1 VSPRDLPDLG
11 PLAKQ
16 LGEDLLEILRSEAI
30 VASHEMTPA
39 RRKRLEKTL
48 LVAGQLVARQA
59 KGEDV
64 AEKLEGVKAIL
75 VNYGAIA
82 AMVLNRGV
90 VRALER
96 GLVVVGRA
104 LAILLQAVLAGLVW
118 RRASVARR
126 TLLA

>member
-1 VSPRDLPDLG
+1 VSPLHLPDLG

-16 LGEDLLEILRSEAI
+16 LGEDLLEILRSEAV

-48 LVAGQLVARQA
+48 LVAADLVARQA

-64 AEKLEGVKAIL
+64 EEKLEGVKAIL
-75 VNYGAIA
+75 MNYGAIA

-90 VRALER
+90 QRAIER
-96 GLVVVGRA
+96 GLVVIGKCLSV
-104 LAILLQAVLAGLVW
+104 LLGAVLAGLV
-118 RRASVARR
+118 
-126 TLLA
+126 

>member
-1 VSPRDLPDLG
+1 MSPLDLPDLG
-11 PLAKQ
+11 PLAKE

-39 RRKRLEKTL
+39 RRKRLEATL
-48 LVAGQLVARQA
+48 KKAAELVARQV

-75 VNYGAIA
+75 LNYGAIA

-90 VRALER
+90 QRALER
-96 GLVVVGRA
+96 GLVVVGRC
-104 LAILLQAVLAGLVW
+104 LSILLGAVLAGLV
-118 RRASVARR
+118 
-126 TLLA
+126 